1 MDHRFFLTAVTLA
14 LVAGCES
21 DGSCPFSGCNHPG
34 PAGGGGGGGGGGVG
48 GAGLM
53 TIDENTALPALRE
66 AWYVAM
72 TTPAISS
79 FVEATGVGE
88 VNSGTVVVDPNG
100 PTAYDCPVGG
110 TFIVTGNVADPNTIT
125 AGDFINYESSACDSG
140 TRYTVD
146 GDH

>member
-1 MDHRFFLTAVTLA
+1 
-14 LVAGCES
+14 
-21 DGSCPFSGCNHPG
+21 
-34 PAGGGGGGGGGGVG
+34 
-48 GAGLM
+48 M
-53 TIDENTALPALRE
+53 TTDENTVLPALRE

-110 TFIVTGNVADPNTIT
+110 TFTVTGNVADPNTIT

-140 TRYTVD
+140 TGYTVD
-146 GDH
+146 GDHSIDTAQSSATLPPASSKRRKLWNSPIFGLRRHQLLPR